1 MPPAMADEFEV
12 LPFAS
17 KDEFAA
23 WLEAE
28 HARAD
33 GVWIKFAKKGTSI
46 ETVVYAEAL
55 EVALCYGWI
64 DGQVKRFD
72 DRYYLQ
78 KFTPRRARSR
88 WSKINVSKATA
99 LIEAGLMRPAGL
111 AEVERA
117 KADGR
122 WDAAYAPPSRI
133 EVPPDLQAELDKDP
147 GAAEFFAS
155 LSSQNRY
162 AILYRLHD
170 AKKPETRARRLEQ
183 FVGML
188 KRRETVW

>member
-1 MPPAMADEFEV
+1 MAEELEI

-17 KDEFAA
+17 KDAFAA
-23 WLEAE
+23 WLDAE
-28 HARAD
+28 HAQAD
-33 GVWIKFAKKGTSI
+33 GVWIKFAKKGTGI
-46 ETVVYAEAL
+46 ETIVYAEAL
-55 EVALCYGWI
+55 DVALCYGWI
-64 DGQVKRFD
+64 DGQVKRSD

-88 WSKINVSKATA
+88 WSKINVGKATK
-99 LIEAGLMRPAGL
+99 LIEAGHMRPAGL

-122 WDAAYAPPSRI
+122 WDAAYDSPSRI
-133 EVPPDLQAELDKDP
+133 EVPPDLQAELDKHPD
-147 GAAEFFAS
+147 AAEFFAS
-155 LSSQNRY
+155 LNSQNRY

-170 AKKPETRARRLEQ
+170 AKKPATRARRLEQ